1 MQRPLADSPL
11 QIPSLHFVISVREE
25 RDTAD
30 DACVRDR
37 QERELEHRVDRVEAD
52 EGDCWQHKRGEA
64 SECCER
70 DGAMT
75 AGRLAGHEV
84 IAGKMVIV

>member
-1 MQRPLADSPL
+1 MQRILADSPL
-11 QIPSLHFVISVREE
+11 EIPSLHFVISVREK

-37 QERELEHRVDRVEAD
+37 QERGLEHRIDRVEAG
-52 EGDCWQHKRGEA
+52 EGDSWQHKRGEA
-64 SECCER
+64 SECCQRE
-70 DGAMT
+70 GAVT

-84 IAGKMVIV
+84 IAGTMVIV

>member
-1 MQRPLADSPL
+1 MQRILADPPL

-37 QERELEHRVDRVEAD
+37 QERGLEHRVDRVKAG
-52 EGDCWQHKRGEA
+52 EGDSWQHKGGEA
-64 SECCER
+64 SECCQRE
-70 DGAMT
+70 GTMA
-75 AGRLAGHEV
+75 AGRLAGHEM
-84 IAGKMVIV
+84 IAGKMLIV